1 MEIGTNGEYEDDS
14 KDERF
19 NRLIKE
25 IHKALDD
32 IHDVI
37 YERSLEAAKK
47 IAEESIPSRITIT
60 FKDLCVDG
68 IDYVIDE
75 FQMSFL
81 QDIVPMDLAEML
93 TEGLG
98 RKDRLIGFLDCSNV
112 DIRINS
118 KDLSIE
124 KLLESND
131 E

>member
-1 MEIGTNGEYEDDS
+1 MTEDN
-14 KDERF
+14 KKF
-19 NRLIKE
+19 NRLMKE

-47 IAEESIPSRITIT
+47 IAEESISSRVTIT
-60 FKDLCVDG
+60 FKDLCVEG
-68 IDYVIDE
+68 IDHVIDE

-81 QDIVPMDLAEML
+81 HDVVPMDLAEML

-98 RKDRLIGFLDCSNV
+98 REDRLLGFLDCSNI
-112 DIRINS
+112 DIKINS

-124 KLLESND
+124 KLLEEND